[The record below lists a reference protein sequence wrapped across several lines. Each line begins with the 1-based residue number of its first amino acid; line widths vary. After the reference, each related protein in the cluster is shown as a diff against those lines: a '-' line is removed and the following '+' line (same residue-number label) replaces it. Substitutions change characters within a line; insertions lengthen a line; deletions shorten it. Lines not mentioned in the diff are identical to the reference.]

1 MCREIV
7 SRGTFCFSSIH
18 LEYLLHGIISLS
30 MEEKP
35 ITTGNP
41 FDSVDIA
48 LSNDESD
55 QKLACKPC

>member
-1 MCREIV
+1 
-7 SRGTFCFSSIH
+7 
-18 LEYLLHGIISLS
+18 

-35 ITTGNP
+35 ITTVNP

-55 QKLACKPC
+55 QKLAFKPCWVFEFYKP